1 MNNSEI
7 SVNRHE
13 QAESL
18 HQTIMTSGSLA
29 AQNIFTM
36 AKALKEMRDDK
47 LYKERGYQTFESY
60 CEEEVGMKRSNA
72 YNYISI
78 VEKIKPENVQT
89 FGQIGFSK
97 MALLASLSEEKQAEV
112 AEKVDFESV
121 SVREL
126 KEEINKLKGEK
137 LKIEN
142 ERHKLES
149 KLAAEA
155 ASADELRESL
165 SFARRRAEEANSEKD
180 RLEKENKELKA
191 RPVEVAPA
199 SGSEEERF
207 ARKLKELD
215 DAAQKINDQYEQMEL
230 EQIMTKRELEAEKQK
245 EIEAIKAEYEQ
256 KLREAQAESGEPD
269 KDKQEFKMFLVMAHD
284 ALTHLVGIANTHSSE
299 TIYTSKAKAL
309 LDKFNTMLEV
319 KI

>member
-1 MNNSEI
+1 MNNSEL

-13 QAESL
+13 QAQSL
-18 HQTIMTSGSLA
+18 HQQVMTSGALA
-29 AQNIFTM
+29 AENLFNM
-36 AKALKEMRDDK
+36 AKALKDIRDGK
-47 LYKERGYQTFESY
+47 FYKELGYQNFEAY
-60 CEEEVGMKRSNA
+60 CEEKAGMKRSNA

-78 VEKIKPENVQT
+78 AEKIKTKNVQSI
-89 FGQIGFSK
+89 GQIGMTK
-97 MALLASLSEEKQAEV
+97 LALLASLSEDKQAEI
-112 AEKVDFESV
+112 AETVDLESV

-137 LKIEN
+137 IKIEN

-165 SFARRRAEEANSEKD
+165 NFARKKAEEADSEKE
-180 RLEKENKELKA
+180 RLEKENRELKA
-191 RPVEVAPA
+191 RPVEVAVA
-199 SGSEEERF
+199 SGSEEERII
-207 ARKLKELD
+207 RKIKELD

-284 ALTHLVGIANTHSSE
+284 ALTHLVGIANTHSGE